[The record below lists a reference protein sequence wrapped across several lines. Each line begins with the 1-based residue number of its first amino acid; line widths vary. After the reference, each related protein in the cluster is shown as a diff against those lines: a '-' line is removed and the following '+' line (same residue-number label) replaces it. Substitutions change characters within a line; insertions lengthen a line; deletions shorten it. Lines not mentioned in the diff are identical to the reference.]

1 MLCFSTSSEDVRGKS
16 WYFGPISRSDCDV
29 LMAERGQD
37 GDFLV
42 RDSESNVSIDHT
54 KPFCTTQ
61 YNFRLVTSLCH

>member
-1 MLCFSTSSEDVRGKS
+1 MMCFSTSSEDVRGKS

-42 RDSESNVSIDHT
+42 RDSESNVSIDHNNQNIQNHSVQHNT
-54 KPFCTTQ
+54 I
-61 YNFRLVTSLCH
+61 LDW